1 MNTVKEN
8 LLKLNLYKSKKK
20 IVSRDKCFFFS
31 NDFVF
36 SPFVVLVPP
45 SKPVNLTVTDSTY
58 TTIDVSWLCPREFGS
73 KPIKHY
79 ILYRRTNK
87 AGAEWKLIQRV
98 NRTQLSYT
106 YENLD
111 SALTYY
117 LRVTAESDA
126 GESEP
131 CDLPNAVSP
140 KKKAKPPPKLDHV
153 FVRTIDDGVIS
164 LQWSG
169 LDGDDDPSAE
179 QNVTLLGYIIE
190 MSDGGNWVE
199 VERTDG
205 DTRTCSITHLR
216 QDVDYN
222 FRVSGYNRIGKG
234 HTKDIDTPVKAKSPF
249 SKPGPPVGPLNMSNV
264 TRSTVDL
271 NWSPPTSINDI
282 PITNY
287 FVEKFRDGIWI
298 KVARLPPTSTSLKV
312 FNLIE
317 NKETLFRVSAENR
330 FGVSE
335 PLQSMSIKPTRLLE
349 TKPVKELDS
358 TAASYFEKTLDHND
372 FNFLLYH
379 DSPASTTFDTLKFG
393 DDIEEYIKNVW

>member
-1 MNTVKEN
+1 M
-8 LLKLNLYKSKKK
+8 
-20 IVSRDKCFFFS
+20 
-31 NDFVF
+31 
-36 SPFVVLVPP
+36 
-45 SKPVNLTVTDSTY
+45 TDSTY
-58 TTIDVSWLCPREFGS
+58 TSIDVSWLCPREFGS

-79 ILYRRTNK
+79 VLYRRANK
-87 AGAEWKLIQRV
+87 AGAEWKLVHRL

-106 YENLD
+106 FENLD
-111 SALTYY
+111 SAQSYF

-131 CDLPNAVSP
+131 CELPAAVSP
-140 KKKAKPPPKLDHV
+140 KKKAKPPPTVDHV
-153 FVRTIDDGVIS
+153 FVRTLDDGVIS

-169 LDGDDDPSAE
+169 IDPDDDPQAE
-179 QNVTLLGYIIE
+179 HGANLLGYIVE
-190 MSDGGNWVE
+190 MFDGRDWVE
-199 VERTDG
+199 VERTDS
-205 DTRTCSITHLR
+205 DTRTCTITHLR

-222 FRVSGYNRIGKG
+222 FRVSAYNRIGQG
-234 HTKDIDTPVKAKSPF
+234 RTRDIDTPVKAKSPF
-249 SKPGPPVGPLNMSNV
+249 SKPGQPSGPIGISNI

-271 NWSPPTSINDI
+271 SWSSSPTVNDI
-282 PITNY
+282 PISSY
-287 FVEKFRDGIWI
+287 FVEKLRDGIWI

-317 NKETLFRVSAENR
+317 NKEFMFRVSAENR

-335 PLQSMSIKPTRLLE
+335 PLQSTSVKPSRLFE
-349 TKPVKELDS
+349 TKPATNLDS

-393 DDIEEYIKNVW
+393 DDIEEYLKSAW

>member
-1 MNTVKEN
+1 MN
-8 LLKLNLYKSKKK
+8 LLISNKK
-20 IVSRDKCFFFS
+20 IVSSKTNFPSPNRIFF
-31 NDFVF
+31 V
-36 SPFVVLVPP
+36 VPP
-45 SKPVNLTVTDSTY
+45 SKPVNLTVTETTY
-58 TTIDVSWLCPREFGS
+58 TSIDVSWLCPREFGS

-79 ILYRRTNK
+79 ILYRRSSK
-87 AGAEWKLIQRV
+87 AGSEWKSIHRV
-98 NRTQLSYT
+98 NRTQFSYT
-106 YENLD
+106 FENLD
-111 SALTYY
+111 SSSAYH

-131 CDLPNAVSP
+131 CELPNPVSP
-140 KKKAKPPPKLDHV
+140 KKKAKPPPTLDHV
-153 FVRTIDDGVIS
+153 FVRTIDDGSIS
-164 LQWSG
+164 IQWSG
-169 LDGDDDPSAE
+169 LDADDDVHGE
-179 QNVTLLGYIIE
+179 QQINLLGYIVE
-190 MSDGGNWVE
+190 MNDGRDWVE
-199 VERTDG
+199 VERTDSN
-205 DTRTCSITHLR
+205 TRICTTTHLR

-222 FRVSGYNRIGKG
+222 FRVSGYNRIGQG
-234 HTKDIDTPVKAKSPF
+234 RSREIDMSVKAKSPF
-249 SKPGPPVGPLNMSNV
+249 SKPGQPIGPIAINNI

-271 NWSPPTSINDI
+271 GWSPSSTINDI
-282 PITNY
+282 PISNY

-335 PLQSMSIKPTRLLE
+335 PLQSINVKPNRSYE
-349 TKPVKELDS
+349 KKPATNLDS

-393 DDIEEYIKNVW
+393 DDVEEYIKSVW